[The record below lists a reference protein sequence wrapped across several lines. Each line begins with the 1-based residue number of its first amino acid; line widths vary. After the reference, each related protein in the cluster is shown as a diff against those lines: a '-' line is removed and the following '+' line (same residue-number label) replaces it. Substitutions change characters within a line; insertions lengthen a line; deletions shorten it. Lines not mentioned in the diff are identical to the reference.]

1 MSIITDTVQSFL
13 PPKRK
18 VTPSGW
24 VSFNAVCC
32 HHTGSGHDNRQRG
45 GIIVN
50 GDGVSYHCFNCQF
63 KASWQPGR
71 PITTKFKKLL
81 QWLNVPDDQITK
93 CALDALRLKEDG
105 PNAVHES
112 LIPTFFDKAL
122 PKGAEPIANFLDNPP
137 EELLPVVE
145 YLLGRNLYLE
155 DYPFYW
161 TPEDGFNNRFII
173 PFYYKG
179 NTVGYT
185 ARKITEGKPKYI
197 SEQQPNYVFNL
208 DNQPWNK
215 KFVIV
220 CEGPMDAIC
229 VGGVAVMS
237 SEVGAGQR
245 LLINQ
250 LNKEVIVVPD
260 RDHDGPKMI
269 EQAIEFGWSVSFP
282 SWGDGIKDIND
293 SVKKYGRL
301 YTLYTIVKNSVS
313 TELKIRLNAKQWFKE
328 EK

>member
-1 MSIITDTVQSFL
+1 M
-13 PPKRK
+13 
-18 VTPSGW
+18 
-24 VSFNAVCC
+24 
-32 HHTGSGHDNRQRG
+32 
-45 GIIVN
+45 
-50 GDGVSYHCFNCQF
+50 
-63 KASWQPGR
+63 
-71 PITTKFKKLL
+71 
-81 QWLNVPDDQITK
+81 
-93 CALDALRLKEDG
+93 
-105 PNAVHES
+105 
-112 LIPTFFDKAL
+112 
-122 PKGAEPIANFLDNPP
+122 
-137 EELLPVVE
+137 
-145 YLLGRNLYLE
+145 GRNLYLE

-161 TPEDGFNNRFII
+161 TPEDGFNNRLII

-208 DNQPWNK
+208 DNQHWDK

-229 VGGVAVMS
+229 IGGVAVMS

-282 SWGDGIKDIND
+282 SWGEGIKDIND

>member
-1 MSIITDTVQSFL
+1 MVHLGFL
-13 PPKRK
+13 
-18 VTPSGW
+18 
-24 VSFNAVCC
+24 N
-32 HHTGSGHDNRQRG
+32 
-45 GIIVN
+45 
-50 GDGVSYHCFNCQF
+50 
-63 KASWQPGR
+63 
-71 PITTKFKKLL
+71 
-81 QWLNVPDDQITK
+81 DQITK

>member
-1 MSIITDTVQSFL
+1 M
-13 PPKRK
+13 
-18 VTPSGW
+18 VTAL
-24 VSFNAVCC
+24 V
-32 HHTGSGHDNRQRG
+32 
-45 GIIVN
+45 IIVLI
-50 GDGVSYHCFNCQF
+50 V
-63 KASWQPGR
+63 
-71 PITTKFKKLL
+71 I

-122 PKGAEPIANFLDNPP
+122 PKGAEPIGNFLDNPP
-137 EELLPVVE
+137 EELLPVLE
-145 YLLGRNLYLE
+145 YLMGRNLYLE

-260 RDHDGPKMI
+260 RDHDGPKKMKTIWYYMTWPWAKWKEKQRIKKRI
-269 EQAIEFGWSVSFP
+269 E
-282 SWGDGIKDIND
+282 
-293 SVKKYGRL
+293 
-301 YTLYTIVKNSVS
+301 
-313 TELKIRLNAKQWFKE
+313 ELRKQDPFIYK
-328 EK
+328 